1 MAELKIADEAFVLQP
16 LSHVSFNCFSTP
28 LCPSVI
34 AAWLW
39 WTVLEAGEEGTVIL
53 TVRRGDT
60 VDLTHTHLAGF
71 PMVLK
76 GLRTEVMG
84 IAPASASGT

>member
-1 MAELKIADEAFVLQP
+1 M
-16 LSHVSFNCFSTP
+16 
-28 LCPSVI
+28 
-34 AAWLW
+34 
-39 WTVLEAGEEGTVIL
+39 LEAGEEGTVIL
-53 TVRRGDT
+53 TVRRGDM

-76 GLRTEVMG
+76 GLRTGVMG